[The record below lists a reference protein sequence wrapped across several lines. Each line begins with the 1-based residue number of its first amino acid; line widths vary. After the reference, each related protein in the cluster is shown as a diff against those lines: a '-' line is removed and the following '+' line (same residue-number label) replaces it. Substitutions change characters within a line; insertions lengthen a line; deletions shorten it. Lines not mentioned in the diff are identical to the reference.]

1 MSDLDESGTAR
12 VRDLVVRAHGSTVL
26 VVRRSAADEESA
38 ALAGTVP
45 VGRGEGLVLVSP
57 ASVQA
62 GGFRTALR
70 KACRAAVAAAEPTR
84 NPAEQVRL
92 WVAVPSFGERGRGRP
107 QAQKL
112 ARELGAEVHAP
123 SGPVRIVAGGCVYA
137 GDEDHR
143 WIRFTADGP
152 GEAHGTRFPRPDWE
166 DRLPRGAGY
175 DGTLHLRPVPA
186 GLAAAP
192 DGAEQLL
199 EPARWIPIA
208 SARPRLVVGGRGL
221 LPHQVAALLRRFP
234 DAVRLR
240 MQLVP
245 LDQWTASGG
254 WLAELSRTLGHEVVA
269 TIGPLQQLGGLE
281 AAHLV
286 DAIGAPTWRPFVAAM
301 RYGPDGRIAAVQANL
316 APRGWVPGGPLVYRW
331 SGSPEVQPTPHE
343 IIAKVVP
350 AGLALVPASK
360 VASATSADRLAFEV
374 DRLTITVGVPCTPM
388 PEGAALA
395 LNRVLSGLDREQLAR
410 VRILVLGVA
419 DRAARSALLQAAG
432 ELRGRVAFPKVLSAP
447 LRDEEHATVR
457 VHRQAAAPAPAA
469 AETERTQRVER
480 TQVVRADV
488 AAAAGA
494 PDAVRT
500 SGAPAP
506 VAATAEPVAEQTTV
520 VRAADVAAA
529 ASTPAAEETTVVRAA
544 DVAAAA
550 STPAAEETTV
560 VRAADVAAAAS
571 TPAAEETTVVRAAD
585 VAAAAPAESP
595 AAPAESATANA
606 EPTESETAPAT
617 GNPTAAAP
625 PAAAAP
631 HITMSGGPAPAA
643 AAETVRVD
651 VSTLRAAMAA
661 EADPEPAAAEH
672 ESTDPGESTA
682 RAS

>member
-38 ALAGTVP
+38 ALAGAVP
-45 VGRGEGLVLVSP
+45 VGPGEGLVLTSP
-57 ASVQA
+57 AAVQA

-70 KACRAAVAAAEPTR
+70 KACRAAVAAAERTR
-84 NPAEQVRL
+84 NPAEPPRL
-92 WVAVPSFGERGRGRP
+92 WVAVPSLGERGRGRP
-107 QAQKL
+107 QGQKL

-123 SGPVRIVAGGCVYA
+123 SGPVRIVAGGCAYA

-152 GEAHGTRFPRPDWE
+152 GEAHGTRFPRPEWE
-166 DRLPRGAGY
+166 DRLPRGSGY

-186 GLAAAP
+186 GLAAAL
-192 DGAEQLL
+192 DGAEPVL
-199 EPARWIPIA
+199 ELARWIPVA
-208 SARPRLVVGGRGL
+208 PARPRLVIGGRGL

-234 DAVRLR
+234 EPVRLR

-254 WLAELSRTLGHEVVA
+254 WLAELSRTLGHEVVS

-286 DAIGAPTWRPFVAAM
+286 DAIGAPTWRPFAAAL
-301 RYGPDGRIAAVQANL
+301 RHGADGRIAAVQANL
-316 APRGWVPGGPLVYRW
+316 APRGWMPAGPLAYRW

-360 VASATSADRLAFEV
+360 VASSTSADRLSFET

-395 LNRVLSGLDREQLAR
+395 LHRVLGGLDREQLAR

-419 DRAARSALLQAAG
+419 DRAARSALLSAAG

-447 LRDEEHATVR
+447 LREEDATLR
-457 VHRQAAAPAPAA
+457 VHRQATAPAEA
-469 AETERTQRVER
+469 ERTQRVERVER
-480 TQVVRADV
+480 TQVVRA
-488 AAAAGA
+488 
-494 PDAVRT
+494 
-500 SGAPAP
+500 
-506 VAATAEPVAEQTTV
+506 
-520 VRAADVAAA
+520 ADVAAA
-529 ASTPAAEETTVVRAA
+529 EKPDALRTGGAPAQAASAPAAEETTVVRAA

-550 STPAAEETTV
+550 GASTEQEAGTNNGAAPAKSGST
-560 VRAADVAAAAS
+560 AAAA
-571 TPAAEETTVVRAAD
+571 
-585 VAAAAPAESP
+585 
-595 AAPAESATANA
+595 
-606 EPTESETAPAT
+606 
-617 GNPTAAAP
+617 TAAGPSAAGAP
-625 PAAAAP
+625 P
-631 HITMSGGPAPAA
+631 ITMSGGPVPTTS
-643 AAETVRVD
+643 AETVRVD
-651 VSTLRAAMAA
+651 VSTLRAAMTAEPEHEATA
-661 EADPEPAAAEH
+661 EAAAPAEPGAATAAEH
-672 ESTDPGESTA
+672 PPATSGDSTA
-682 RAS
+682 QAS